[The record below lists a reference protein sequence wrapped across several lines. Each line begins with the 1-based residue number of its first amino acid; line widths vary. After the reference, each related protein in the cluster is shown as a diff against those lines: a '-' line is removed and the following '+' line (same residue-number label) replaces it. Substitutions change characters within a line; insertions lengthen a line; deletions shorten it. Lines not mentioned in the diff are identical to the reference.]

1 MIGSLFT
8 SLKTRLCVET
18 KIVFNLLRVHQKIKP
33 SKEFKNSKKWHFFI
47 TEEVWLARIPNTSI
61 IAVVAV
67 AATVALVFIA
77 LADVAVVVDDVFI
90 VTQLAFF
97 TQKMQLT
104 FFFFSSKNN
113 F

>member
-1 MIGSLFT
+1 MA
-8 SLKTRLCVET
+8 
-18 KIVFNLLRVHQKIKP
+18 
-33 SKEFKNSKKWHFFI
+33 FFI

-77 LADVAVVVDDVFI
+77 LAAVVVLADVAVVVYDVFI

>member
-1 MIGSLFT
+1 MAF
-8 SLKTRLCVET
+8 
-18 KIVFNLLRVHQKIKP
+18 
-33 SKEFKNSKKWHFFI
+33 FK
-47 TEEVWLARIPNTSI
+47 TEEVRLARKPNTSI

-67 AATVALVFIA
+67 AATVALVFIALAAVVAAVDA

-104 FFFFSSKNN
+104 FFFFSSKKQLLRKIES
-113 F
+113 

>member
-1 MIGSLFT
+1 MAF
-8 SLKTRLCVET
+8 
-18 KIVFNLLRVHQKIKP
+18 
-33 SKEFKNSKKWHFFI
+33 FK
-47 TEEVWLARIPNTSI
+47 TEEVRLARKPNTSI

-67 AATVALVFIA
+67 AATVALVFIALAAAVAAVDA

-104 FFFFSSKNN
+104 FFSSHRRSN